1 MTTGI
6 KWSID
11 SVYPPRESDNT
22 DPNKKRVLG
31 RVSFAFVPPE
41 LKPITISQRW
51 TDKSSGQKRSKVVVE
66 IEPGNRVR
74 VIDGR
79 IYADKNGEPFVI
91 TDIDLDFDLARE
103 LATAAMKELGER
115 KAGAA

>member
-22 DPNKKRVLG
+22 DPKKKQVLG

-51 TDKSSGQKRSKVVVE
+51 KTNEGQNRSKVVVE

-74 VIDGR
+74 VIDAR
-79 IYADKNGEPFVI
+79 MYADKNGEAFVM
-91 TDIDLDFDLARE
+91 TDIDLDFDLGRE
-103 LATAAMKELGER
+103 IAAAAMKQLSER

>member
-11 SVYPPRESDNT
+11 SVYPPREKD
-22 DPNKKRVLG
+22 KEKVLG

-41 LKPITISQRW
+41 LKPITVSQRW
-51 TDKSSGQKRSKVVVE
+51 KTDEGANRSKVVVE

-74 VIDGR
+74 VIDAR
-79 IYADKNGEPFVI
+79 MYADKNGEAFVM
-91 TDIDLDFDLARE
+91 TDIDLDFDFSRE
-103 LATAAMKELGER
+103 VAAAAMKELSAR
-115 KAGAA
+115 SKAGAA

>member
-11 SVYPPRESDNT
+11 SVYPPRDKDKEN
-22 DPNKKRVLG
+22 VLG

-51 TDKSSGQKRSKVVVE
+51 KTDDGQNRSKVVVE
-66 IEPGNRVR
+66 IEPGQRVR
-74 VIDGR
+74 VIDAR
-79 IYADKNGEPFVI
+79 MYADKNGDAFVI
-91 TDIDLDFDLARE
+91 TDIDLDFDLARAIASE
-103 LATAAMKELGER
+103 AMRRLQER
-115 KAGAA
+115 SAGAA